1 MMISLTRRLTFSSTQ
16 LITFLVAGHET
27 TSGMLTFV
35 TYYLLKNP
43 HTLLKLR
50 EELDT
55 VVGNEEV
62 RLEHLSKLPYLI
74 GLQILPLRNC
84 LVSDQLLIAVMREAL
99 RLAPTASSRSV
110 AAFEDTE
117 LIGGDGDPSN
127 PANKKFLVKKDELIT
142 VHAHQAMRDPRV
154 WGEDADEFKPERMLD
169 GKFEKLPVRT
179 LLL

>member
-1 MMISLTRRLTFSSTQ
+1 MMISRMWGLTLSSTQ

-74 GLQILPLRNC
+74 GLQI
-84 LVSDQLLIAVMREAL
+84 M
-99 RLAPTASSRSV
+99 
-110 AAFEDTE
+110 F
-117 LIGGDGDPSN
+117 PS
-127 PANKKFLVKKDELIT
+127 E
-142 VHAHQAMRDPRV
+142 
-154 WGEDADEFKPERMLD
+154 MLSI
-169 GKFEKLPVRT
+169 
-179 LLL
+179 

>member
-1 MMISLTRRLTFSSTQ
+1 MMILLTRRLTFFSTK

-74 GLQILPLRNC
+74 GLQI
-84 LVSDQLLIAVMREAL
+84 MF
-99 RLAPTASSRSV
+99 SS
-110 AAFEDTE
+110 E
-117 LIGGDGDPSN
+117 
-127 PANKKFLVKKDELIT
+127 
-142 VHAHQAMRDPRV
+142 
-154 WGEDADEFKPERMLD
+154 MLSA
-169 GKFEKLPVRT
+169 
-179 LLL
+179 